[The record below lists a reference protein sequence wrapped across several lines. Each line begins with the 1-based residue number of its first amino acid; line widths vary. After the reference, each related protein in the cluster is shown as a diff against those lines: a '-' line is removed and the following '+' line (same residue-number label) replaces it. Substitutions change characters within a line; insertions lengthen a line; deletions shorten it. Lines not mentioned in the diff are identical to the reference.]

1 MVIAKTIHHPNG
13 YSAKLYGK
21 SSMSIYF
28 RGKEVSHTGSRNVN
42 KDDEV
47 EELLDKYPELMESIS
62 KIVKGG
68 GRDEWFNLDY
78 IRCN

>member
-28 RGKEVSHTGSRNVN
+28 RGKEVLHTGSRNVN

-47 EELLDKYPELMESIS
+47 MELLEGMPKF
-62 KIVKGG
+62 VKLLEEGAF
-68 GRDEWFNLDY
+68 DD
-78 IRCN
+78 

>member
-1 MVIAKTIHHPNG
+1 MSNEKTIYHPNG

-47 EELLDKYPELMESIS
+47 KELLDKYPELMESIS
-62 KIVKGG
+62 KIVKDGG
-68 GRDEWFNLDY
+68 IE
-78 IRCN
+78 

>member
-28 RGKEVSHTGSRNVN
+28 KGKEVAHTGSRNVN

-47 EELLDKYPELMESIS
+47 KELLDKYPELMESTS
-62 KIVKGG
+62 KIVKDGG
-68 GRDEWFNLDY
+68 LDE
-78 IRCN
+78 

>member
-47 EELLDKYPELMESIS
+47 KELLDKYPELMESIS
-62 KIVKGG
+62 KIVKDGG
-68 GRDEWFNLDY
+68 IDE
-78 IRCN
+78 

>member
-28 RGKEVSHTGSRNVN
+28 RGKEVSHTGRRNVN

-47 EELLDKYPELMESIS
+47 KELLDKYPELMESIS
-62 KIVKGG
+62 KIVK
-68 GRDEWFNLDY
+68 
-78 IRCN
+78 